1 MKVLFIGDV
10 FGEPGIKGLE
20 KHLKKIKTQNK
31 IDFTIV
37 QGENVSGRKG
47 LIKKD
52 FNRLVAAGVDAFTMG
67 NHIWAKDEIND
78 FIDSPKII
86 RPYNIDSR
94 YPGKGTRVFK
104 VKGQT
109 LRVTS
114 MLGISFNELHSGWKQ
129 KAADPF
135 FDAFDEIH
143 EQDEAMYH
151 LIDFH
156 AETTAEKKVFGLYVD
171 GKVTAFVGTHTHV
184 QTSDEHIL
192 PKGTAYI
199 TDVGMTGPI
208 DCAIGASFES
218 VYKKMRYNTR
228 NKFKVSE
235 NRVELNSVIIS
246 FNKNG
251 NTIKRLNKSLA

>member
-20 KHLKKIKTQNK
+20 KHLKKIKIKNK
-31 IDFTIV
+31 IDFTVV
-37 QGENVSGRKG
+37 QGENISGRKG

-52 FNRLVAAGVDAFTMG
+52 FDRLVKAGVDAFTMG
-67 NHIWAKDEIND
+67 NHIWAKDDILN

-94 YPGKGTRVFK
+94 YPGSGSRVFT
-104 VKGQT
+104 VKGQSIR
-109 LRVTS
+109 LTS
-114 MLGISFNELHSGWKQ
+114 FLGISFNTLYSGWKQ
-129 KAADPF
+129 ETANSF
-135 FDAFDEIH
+135 FDAFDEIY
-143 EQDEAMYH
+143 EKDEAKYH

-171 GKVTAFVGTHTHV
+171 GKASAFVGTHTHV
-184 QTSDEHIL
+184 QTADEHIL

-199 TDVGMTGPI
+199 TDVGMTGPV
-208 DCAIGASFES
+208 DCAIGATYES
-218 VYKKMRYNTR
+218 VYKKMRFNSKNR
-228 NKFKVSE
+228 FEVSN